1 MQGLPPQGKSPILT
15 GSTLPAEGT
24 KGHHALSSLRRLGL
38 MLSSSCARKW
48 PPGQGFPPCQPS
60 SSITPISFSC
70 WLLFLASTLEPGD
83 KIFSIKRTVTV
94 IPSQQHQLL
103 LHQIH
108 HATVPA
114 LSFFLLADASFTS
127 APCVAASATIN
138 SNAFLGVIFNCSL
151 SSITRAIA
159 RGLRPNQSISGRS
172 VFRMSPKYEK
182 TPCSSTIKHGFFFV
196 IQK

>member
-1 MQGLPPQGKSPILT
+1 M
-15 GSTLPAEGT
+15 PAEGT
-24 KGHHALSSLRRLGL
+24 KGHQPLSSLRRLGL

-60 SSITPISFSC
+60 SSITPISFSY

-94 IPSQQHQLL
+94 IPPQHHQLFQHRLFQLLQSFNL

-114 LSFFLLADASFTS
+114 LSFLLLADASFTS

-182 TPCSSTIKHGFFFV
+182 IPCSSTIKHGIFS
-196 IQK
+196 